1 MKQYKVVS
9 ELTIRSGSKE
19 KRDFLFNTEELA
31 NRFYRD
37 TLGNM
42 AEDIADFGGE
52 FVSTMIHMNED
63 GTEHYEKRHTI
74 STTLNPIKNE

>member
-1 MKQYKVVS
+1 MKTYKVIS

-19 KRDFLFNTEELA
+19 QRDFSFTDEELA

-52 FVSTMIHMNED
+52 FVSTMIQVDENGLES
-63 GTEHYEKRHTI
+63 YAKRHTI
-74 STTLNPIKNE
+74 STTLNPI